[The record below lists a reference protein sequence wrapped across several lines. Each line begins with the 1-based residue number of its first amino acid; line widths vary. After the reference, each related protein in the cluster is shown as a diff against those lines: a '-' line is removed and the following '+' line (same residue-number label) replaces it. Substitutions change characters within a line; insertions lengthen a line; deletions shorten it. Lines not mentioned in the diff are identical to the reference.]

1 MRTLIAG
8 GGTGGHLTPAL
19 AVAEELRAADPAG
32 AVLLVGRRGG
42 VAEALVERAGVPLE
56 TLAIRG
62 LQLAHP
68 LSLAGFGV
76 RLPRAVAEA
85 RRLIR
90 RFDPDVVVGTA
101 GYVSVPVV
109 LAARR
114 ERVPVLLLEQNAV
127 PGRATRLLAR
137 RAAGVAV
144 SFPGSARRLR
154 GRGAVVT
161 GNPVRREFRE
171 GVSPLGDRPRRLLV
185 WGGSQGARRINRAL
199 CDCAPRLLRDHPE
212 LEITHQCGR
221 LDEAEVMAVRAGLD
235 PEPQRRWEVAP
246 FYTDVAVRVAAAD
259 LVVMRAG
266 GSSLA
271 EVSALGRPMILVP
284 YPHAGDHQRHNAAP
298 YVEAGAALLL
308 ADAACDGERLR
319 ATVERILGDTGRWRE
334 MAARSRA
341 MGRPEATADVV
352 ALIRRLAAAGAAG
365 AGGRRPG
372 DG

>member
-1 MRTLIAG
+1 LIAG

-19 AVAEELRAADPAG
+19 AVAEELRAADPGG

-42 VAEALVERAGVPLE
+42 VAEPLVARAGVPLE
-56 TLAIRG
+56 TLRIGG
-62 LQLAHP
+62 LNLARP
-68 LSLAGFGV
+68 GSLAGFAL

-90 RFDPDVVVGTA
+90 RFGPDVVVGAA

-114 ERVPVLLLEQNAV
+114 ERVPVLLLEQNAI

-144 SFPGSARRLR
+144 SFPATARRLPG
-154 GRGAVVT
+154 GRAEMT

-171 GVSPLGDRPRRLLV
+171 GVPPLGDRPRHLLV

-199 CDCAPRLLRDHPE
+199 CDAAPRLLRDHPE

-221 LDEAEVMAVRAGLD
+221 LDEPEVLALRAELDAGLV
-235 PEPQRRWEVAP
+235 RRWEVAA
-246 FYTDVAVRVAAAD
+246 FYTDVAARVAAAD

-308 ADAACDGERLR
+308 ADAECDGERLH
-319 ATVERILGDTGRWRE
+319 AAIEGVLGDAGRWRE
-334 MAARSRA
+334 MAAQSRA
-341 MGRPEATADVV
+341 MGRPEATANVV
-352 ALIRRLAAAGAAG
+352 GLIRRLAASGG
-365 AGGRRPG
+365 GGRER
-372 DG
+372 DGA

>member
-1 MRTLIAG
+1 M
-8 GGTGGHLTPAL
+8 
-19 AVAEELRAADPAG
+19 
-32 AVLLVGRRGG
+32 LLVGRRGG

>member
-1 MRTLIAG
+1 
-8 GGTGGHLTPAL
+8 
-19 AVAEELRAADPAG
+19 
-32 AVLLVGRRGG
+32 
-42 VAEALVERAGVPLE
+42 
-56 TLAIRG
+56 
-62 LQLAHP
+62 
-68 LSLAGFGV
+68 
-76 RLPRAVAEA
+76 
-85 RRLIR
+85 
-90 RFDPDVVVGTA
+90 
-101 GYVSVPVV
+101 
-109 LAARR
+109 
-114 ERVPVLLLEQNAV
+114 
-127 PGRATRLLAR
+127 
-137 RAAGVAV
+137 
-144 SFPGSARRLR
+144 
-154 GRGAVVT
+154 
-161 GNPVRREFRE
+161 VRREFRE
-171 GVSPLGDRPRRLLV
+171 GVPPLGDRPRRLLV

-199 CDCAPRLLRDHPE
+199 CDFAPRLLRDHPE

-235 PEPQRRWEVAP
+235 PESQRRWEVAA

-341 MGRPEATADVV
+341 MGRPEATAEVV
-352 ALIRRLAAAGAAG
+352 AMIRRLAAAGAAG